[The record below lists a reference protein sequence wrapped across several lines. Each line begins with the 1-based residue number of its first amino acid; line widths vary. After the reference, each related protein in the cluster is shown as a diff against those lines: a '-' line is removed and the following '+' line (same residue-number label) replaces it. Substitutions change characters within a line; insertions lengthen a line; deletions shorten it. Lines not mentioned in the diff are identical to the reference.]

1 MDTRGASFGTV
12 IGDSSA
18 SGRAEPSIWPTAQK
32 PSPSRARRSTNSPP
46 SLLHVVVGLIQAF
59 GTTLY
64 CASVTIDD
72 AGAVVG
78 KACEDLPTPLPS
90 S

>member
-1 MDTRGASFGTV
+1 
-12 IGDSSA
+12 
-18 SGRAEPSIWPTAQK
+18 
-32 PSPSRARRSTNSPP
+32 
-46 SLLHVVVGLIQAF
+46 VVVGLIQAF